1 MSWLS
6 DDALSRLRSA
16 ASAPDLSDTGYKLL
30 EEIGRGGMCTVFLA
44 EEPALER
51 RVALKVL
58 DVPDPSGDLARRLT
72 REARILA
79 RLEHPGIAPV
89 HDVGRLPDGRVFYAM
104 KFVEGPRLDAFA
116 ASTSTLTERLRVFQ
130 RIVEAVAFA
139 HDRGVLHRDLKPE
152 NVMVGPFG
160 EVLVMD
166 WGLAKAL
173 GPSTSADTAL
183 PSDADSLPSPEDERH
198 TGHGAVLGT
207 PGYMS
212 PEQERGDV
220 EDLDERSDVY
230 SLGAVL
236 YFLLA
241 RQTPPRGGPPPA
253 AGVPRPLLAV
263 CAKAMAEDKRDR
275 YAGALA
281 LDAELARYLEGRR
294 VEAYP
299 EGPFQT
305 AARLY
310 ARHKAAVWLIV
321 AYLVARGF
329 LLFFAGR

>member
-6 DDALSRLRSA
+6 DDALARLRSA
-16 ASAPDLSDTGYKLL
+16 ASAPDLSGTKYRAL
-30 EEIGRGGMCTVFLA
+30 EEIGRGGMCTVFVA
-44 EEPALER
+44 EDRSLGR

-58 DVPDPSGDLARRLT
+58 DVPDASGDLAERLT

-79 RLEHPGIAPV
+79 KLEHPGVAPV

-104 KFVEGPRLDAFA
+104 RLVEGPRLDAFV
-116 ASTSTLTERLRVFQ
+116 ASTSTLPERLRVFQ

-152 NVMVGPFG
+152 NIMVGPFG

-173 GPSTSADTAL
+173 DRETRNMTRAPADAGDPTQPDRGP
-183 PSDADSLPSPEDERH
+183 H

-212 PEQERGDV
+212 PEQERGEVDG
-220 EDLDERSDVY
+220 LDARSDVY

-236 YFLLA
+236 RFLLTVGA
-241 RQTPPRGGPPPA
+241 PPS
-253 AGVPRPLLAV
+253 GVPRPLLAI
-263 CAKAMAEDKRDR
+263 CAKAMAIHRRDR
-275 YAGALA
+275 YPTAIA
-281 LDAELARYLEGRR
+281 LDAEIARYMDGRR

-299 EGPFQT
+299 ETLLQK

-310 ARHKAAVWLIV
+310 ARHKVAFWLIV
-321 AYLVARGF
+321 AYLVVRGSV
-329 LLFFAGR
+329 LFFSSR

>member
-1 MSWLS
+1 MSWIS

-16 ASAPDLSDTGYKLL
+16 ASAPDLSGTRYRLL

-44 EEPALER
+44 EDPPLGR

-58 DVPDPSGDLARRLT
+58 DVPDAGGDLSLRLA

-116 ASTSTLTERLRVFQ
+116 ASKPALPERLRVFQ

-152 NVMVGPFG
+152 NIMVGPFG

-166 WGLAKAL
+166 WGLAKAVEH
-173 GPSTSADTAL
+173 GATAAEDPPSEA
-183 PSDADSLPSPEDERH
+183 
-198 TGHGAVLGT
+198 GAVLGT
-207 PGYMS
+207 PGYMA
-212 PEQERGDV
+212 PEQERG
-220 EDLDERSDVY
+220 EAESLDARSDVY
-230 SLGAVL
+230 ALGAVL

-241 RQTPPRGGPPPA
+241 GRTPPRGGPAPA
-253 AGVPRPLLAV
+253 VPGVPKPLLAV
-263 CAKAMAEDKRDR
+263 CAKAMAADKRDR
-275 YAGALA
+275 YDGALA
-281 LDAELARYLEGRR
+281 LHAEIARYMDGRR
-294 VEAYP
+294 VQAHP
-299 EGPFQT
+299 EDLLQT
-305 AARLY
+305 AARVY
-310 ARHKAAVWLIV
+310 ARHKAAFWLIV
-321 AYLVARGF
+321 AYLVVRGSV
-329 LLFFAGR
+329 LFFTGH